1 MHHRRSAPSS
11 ALMTA
16 GETASHQRRRW
27 VANVAMTIVAI
38 VALVA
43 IVAIVAIG
51 GHRGLGC
58 GLVS

>member
-1 MHHRRSAPSS
+1 MPHRRSALSS

-27 VANVAMTIVAI
+27 VAIVAI
-38 VALVA
+38 VIVAWVA
-43 IVAIVAIG
+43 IVTIVAIG